1 VAVTYATS
9 RNTRLLALTFTF
21 LAVLT
26 PRIATHAQSGGTGG
40 YSVEEAYQIY
50 DLLIPQEE
58 SYRFAKGAL
67 VIQMETVAQLEGTEG
82 GLPTGPE
89 ACLFPSAASQFKDA
103 IADYNRLNRK
113 TWLLQKDFQIG
124 KPYEIVPSDTLK
136 AIFKEGGWDGFHKR
150 YPDSGGYLIM
160 SAVGLNREKTR
171 AIVYTGSSC
180 GNLCGRWG
188 FHILEKVDGKWK
200 EVPGVG
206 CRTVSKLAD
215 QNNLLTKG

>member
-1 VAVTYATS
+1 MRHSKT
-9 RNTRLLALTFTF
+9 TRLLAWTSTL
-21 LAVLT
+21 LAILT
-26 PRIATHAQSGGTGG
+26 PGVATEAQSGATGDYG
-40 YSVEEAYQIY
+40 VEEAYQIY
-50 DLLIPQEE
+50 GLLIPQEE
-58 SYRFAKGAL
+58 SYRFSKGAL
-67 VIQMETVAQLEGTEG
+67 VIQMETVAQLEGTQG

-113 TWLLQKDFQIG
+113 TWLLQKNFQIG

-136 AIFKEGGWDGFHKR
+136 AIFKEGGWDGFYKH
-150 YPDSGGYLIM
+150 YPDSGGYLTM
-160 SAVGLNREKTR
+160 SAVGFNKEKTR

-180 GNLCGRWG
+180 GSLCGRWG

-200 EVPGVG
+200 EAPGVR

-215 QNNLLTKG
+215 QSNLLTKG